1 MIYVLNLYDLIPGKE
16 DQYRDYMRQAGPL
29 LAKFGARPVVTAH
42 APLAM
47 LEGDNERAHMIIVE
61 FPDKS
66 AFDEFYAAADAAK
79 LHPLREGATRN
90 YIWTVYDGWD
100 LGAWLGDA

>member
-47 LEGDNERAHMIIVE
+47 LEGDNERA
-61 FPDKS
+61 
-66 AFDEFYAAADAAK
+66 
-79 LHPLREGATRN
+79 T
-90 YIWTVYDGWD
+90 
-100 LGAWLGDA
+100 